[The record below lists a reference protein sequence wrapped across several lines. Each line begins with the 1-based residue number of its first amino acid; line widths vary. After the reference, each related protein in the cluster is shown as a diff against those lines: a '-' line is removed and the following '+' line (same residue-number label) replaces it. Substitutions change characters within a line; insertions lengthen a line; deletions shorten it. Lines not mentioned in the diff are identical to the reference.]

1 MFDTFCTRPGQ
12 SPVLPSPPDLV
23 PRTDCLIV
31 IPAFNEAATV
41 GDIVRG
47 ALGSVDA
54 RVLVVSDAS
63 TDDTARLAREAGA
76 NVLDLPVR
84 LGAWGAIQAGL
95 RYARR
100 NGFSQVLTMDA
111 DGQHPVA
118 ALPILNAALSRTD
131 VAIGTCPQRLSTAK
145 RIAWAYFRLLTRL
158 RVLDVTSGLR
168 AYGPRAIALLSRR
181 EASLLDYQDIGV
193 LLLLS
198 GQGLTIEEIPVAMR
212 QREVGK
218 SRVFSSWFSV
228 ARYMIHTTVLCVA
241 RIRRSL
247 PAESAA

>member
-1 MFDTFCTRPGQ
+1 M
-12 SPVLPSPPDLV
+12 

-41 GDIVRG
+41 GDVVRG
-47 ALGSVDA
+47 AVMSLPA

-63 TDDTARLAREAGA
+63 TDDTSRLAREAGA
-76 NVLDLPVR
+76 EVLELPIR

-100 NGFSQVLTMDA
+100 HGFGHVLTLDA
-111 DGQHPVA
+111 DGQHPVG
-118 ALPILNAALSRTD
+118 ALPVLRSALARTD
-131 VAIGTCPQRLSTAK
+131 VAIGTCPQRLSPAK

-168 AYGPRAIALLSRR
+168 AYGPEAISLLSRS

-198 GQGLTIEEIPVAMR
+198 GQGLSIEEIPVAMR
-212 QREVGK
+212 PREVGK

-241 RIRRSL
+241 RIRRTL
-247 PAESAA
+247 PAETPA